1 MTLVIFPRFTVILS
15 TTAVVTCLNLQ
26 PLALMYKLLL
36 SNAHSLLCRLESHLT
51 IFYAS
56 LQAFLDR
63 HLDRLITDLEETAR
77 NRNPAAPVT
86 PEPWKQIPQKTLISC
101 PSPNI
106 PPSQYYPTQG
116 GDLEAQ
122 PTLHRQIRRNPLA
135 AVPEFDK
142 EGWLFVC
149 DPDLELQVPNQVAAP
164 ELLQNSMLSPPLDG
178 IHTKAGVK
186 QAYGREKRF

>member
-1 MTLVIFPRFTVILS
+1 V
-15 TTAVVTCLNLQ
+15 
-26 PLALMYKLLL
+26 
-36 SNAHSLLCRLESHLT
+36 
-51 IFYAS
+51 
-56 LQAFLDR
+56 
-63 HLDRLITDLEETAR
+63 TDLEETAR

-101 PSPNI
+101 PSPKI
-106 PPSQYYPTQG
+106 PPSQYYPTPTQR

-149 DPDLELQVPNQVAAP
+149 DPDLGLQVHATP
-164 ELLQNSMLSPPLDG
+164 ELLQNSILSPPLDE
-178 IHTKAGVK
+178 IHTK
-186 QAYGREKRF
+186 EIC